1 MLCFVAAS
9 ILSSNAFS
17 SGLPVTFDLA
27 VDPTGVA
34 LQFDVSSEHPIE
46 SIGAPSF
53 IGTSDHRVE
62 SATIASGAH
71 RFVIYSSS
79 GGSISP
85 SGEISIVFLPSISM
99 VDGAIAIENVTA
111 SDADGSVVAA
121 QPNAYPV
128 LARSAKDHQS
138 FESGASIQFPQLAVD
153 LDGSTQ
159 SLVLKIDD
167 LEVDSSALAPFTLG
181 WGPVDS
187 GTYALS
193 LTATDDQ
200 DQVANFDLG
209 TFRAYNS
216 SDITDFASFAGVHFG
231 DGAADELAAFVSDP
245 FGSGFA
251 NGFAFFLGL
260 NPHSPQH
267 DRLPKV
273 HVENTDQGIELV
285 IQFIRRSDLAGVTWN
300 AQSSND
306 LSLFH
311 ELIPSSLTETDQG
324 DGTHA
329 VELRIPVD
337 PETLDSQF
345 VNIAVSAP

>member
-1 MLCFVAAS
+1 L
-9 ILSSNAFS
+9 N
-17 SGLPVTFDLA
+17 P
-27 VDPTGVA
+27 
-34 LQFDVSSEHPIE
+34 Q
-46 SIGAPSF
+46 
-53 IGTSDHRVE
+53 R
-62 SATIASGAH
+62 
-71 RFVIYSSS
+71 
-79 GGSISP
+79 
-85 SGEISIVFLPSISM
+85 
-99 VDGAIAIENVTA
+99 
-111 SDADGSVVAA
+111 
-121 QPNAYPV
+121 
-128 LARSAKDHQS
+128 KDHQS

-245 FGSGFA
+245 FNSGFA

-267 DRLPKV
+267 ERLPKV

-337 PETLDSQF
+337 PETLNSQF